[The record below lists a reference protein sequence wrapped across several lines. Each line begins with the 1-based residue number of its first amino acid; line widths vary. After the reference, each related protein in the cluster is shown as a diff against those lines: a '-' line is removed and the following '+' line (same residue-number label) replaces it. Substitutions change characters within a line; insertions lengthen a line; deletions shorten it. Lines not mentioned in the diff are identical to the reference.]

1 MNLDELKL
9 AELWEYIEGGFLFLD
24 ETSENEVPSLPLARS
39 ELNYYLVSLSP
50 LDTRTQSLI
59 SRLHIGRESTPFH
72 EVPESLKR
80 MLEADIRTLKEDP
93 AEFDESYGSIAMA
106 AFYQKVADY
115 LQADSYVPAAMRKT
129 IRNTVADELPRV
141 QICF

>member
-9 AELWEYIEGGFLFLD
+9 AELWEYIEGGILFLD
-24 ETSENEVPSLPLARS
+24 ETSENEEPSLPLARS

-80 MLEADIRTLKEDP
+80 MLESDIRTLKEDP

-106 AFYQKVADY
+106 AFYQKAADY
-115 LQADSYVPAAMRKT
+115 LQTESYVPAAMRKT